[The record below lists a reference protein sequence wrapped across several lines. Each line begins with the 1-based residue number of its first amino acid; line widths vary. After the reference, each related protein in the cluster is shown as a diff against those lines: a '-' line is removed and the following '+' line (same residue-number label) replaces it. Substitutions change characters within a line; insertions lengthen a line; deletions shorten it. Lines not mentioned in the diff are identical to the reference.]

1 MGGRILLPVADQ
13 RELGGTGQLLDLR
26 LAPESGA
33 AVALALHI
41 A

>member
-1 MGGRILLPVADQ
+1 MGGRILAPAPDE
-13 RELGGTGQLLDLR
+13 RELGGTGQLFDLR
-26 LAPESGA
+26 LAPEGGA